1 MRKILIP
8 VLMMLMLI
16 GCGQPEGAEIQD
28 PAQSVT
34 AQTQPKSGI
43 RNPVL
48 SPIEEDEDLVK
59 SNTEPTGADQTE
71 SRLQATAPEKEPAQ
85 TGRSTEPSK
94 PVQAPPQSSD
104 PDQSETVPPE
114 PSVDET
120 VPPVTKPEQT
130 TPTQPAP
137 TSPAPTE
144 PTPTEPTPTEPKPTE
159 PAPTEPVPTEPEPE
173 VIDTAALEAYG
184 RSYAS
189 SAYGYNGTSACG
201 PGSGAGYFPGA
212 TKEILTMADG
222 YSLVCRAIDAQ
233 YARDIAS
240 GYAPYEE
247 IDGVTVRCPINVRV
261 EPTGQANVYII
272 WVYYG
277 GA

>member
-8 VLMMLMLI
+8 VLMMLMLV
-16 GCGQPEGAEIQD
+16 GCGQPESVEI
-28 PAQSVT
+28 PNSTQSVT
-34 AQTQPKSGI
+34 AQTQQETGI

-48 SPIEEDEDLVK
+48 VPIEEGE
-59 SNTEPTGADQTE
+59 ETGAIDAVPTE
-71 SRLQATAPEKEPAQ
+71 SEEVASRPVATAPEKEHTH
-85 TGRSTEPSK
+85 TGSPTEPQK
-94 PVQAPPQSSD
+94 PEPTTPKPTEPVQSDTVTPKPP
-104 PDQSETVPPE
+104 
-114 PSVDET
+114 VDET
-120 VPPVTKPEQT
+120 VPSVTEPDQT
-130 TPTQPAP
+130 NPTQ
-137 TSPAPTE
+137 
-144 PTPTEPTPTEPKPTE
+144 PTPTEPTPAEPVPTE
-159 PAPTEPVPTEPEPE
+159 PAPTEPAPTDPESE
-173 VIDTAALEAYG
+173 VIDTAALEAYA

-222 YSLVCRAIDAQ
+222 YNLVCQAIDAQ

-240 GYAPYEE
+240 GYAPYED

-261 EPTGQANVYII
+261 EQTGQANMYII

>member
-1 MRKILIP
+1 MRKFLIP
-8 VLMMLMLI
+8 IMILLLMT
-16 GCGQPEGAEIQD
+16 GCGKKESADLEITDATEEATPKHSQSILRDSVLQPSEDAESEEAAPTETHQQD
-28 PAQSVT
+28 
-34 AQTQPKSGI
+34 
-43 RNPVL
+43 
-48 SPIEEDEDLVK
+48 
-59 SNTEPTGADQTE
+59 TEPTQGAVQTTVPT
-71 SRLQATAPEKEPAQ
+71 Q
-85 TGRSTEPSK
+85 PSK
-94 PVQAPPQSSD
+94 PTPTTPKPTDPAPAETTP
-104 PDQSETVPPE
+104 PEAPKEETVPPATD
-114 PSVDET
+114 P
-120 VPPVTKPEQT
+120 K
-130 TPTQPAP
+130 PTQPTIPEPTESAP
-137 TSPAPTE
+137 TKPP
-144 PTPTEPTPTEPKPTE
+144 PTE
-159 PAPTEPVPTEPEPE
+159 PAPTEPEITEPTPTEPETTEPTPTEPIPE

-189 SAYGYNGTSACG
+189 SAYGYNGTSSCG

-222 YSLVCRAIDAQ
+222 YSLVCQAIDSQ

-261 EPTGQANVYII
+261 ESTGQANMYVI

>member
-1 MRKILIP
+1 MRKFLIP
-8 VLMMLMLI
+8 IMILLLLT
-16 GCGQPEGAEIQD
+16 GCGKKESADLEITD
-28 PAQSVT
+28 ATEATNPKHSQS
-34 AQTQPKSGI
+34 I
-43 RNPVL
+43 LRNPVL
-48 SPIEEDEDLVK
+48 QPSEDAESEETAPTETHQQD
-59 SNTEPTGADQTE
+59 TEPTQSAVQTTVPT
-71 SRLQATAPEKEPAQ
+71 Q
-85 TGRSTEPSK
+85 PSK
-94 PVQAPPQSSD
+94 PTPTTPKPTEPAPAETTP
-104 PDQSETVPPE
+104 PEAPKEETVPPATE
-114 PSVDET
+114 P
-120 VPPVTKPEQT
+120 K
-130 TPTQPAP
+130 PTQPTVP
-137 TSPAPTE
+137 ETTEPAPTK
-144 PTPTEPTPTEPKPTE
+144 PAPTE
-159 PAPTEPVPTEPEPE
+159 PAPTEPEATEPAPTEPEAE

-189 SAYGYNGTSACG
+189 SAYGYNGTSSCG

-222 YSLVCRAIDAQ
+222 YSLVCQAIDSQ

-261 EPTGQANVYII
+261 ESTGQANMYVI

>member
-1 MRKILIP
+1 MRKVLIPILIMIFL
-8 VLMMLMLI
+8 V
-16 GCGQPEGAEIQD
+16 GCGKNEPAVNTNQEPTAPAVSIQP
-28 PAQSVT
+28 QSV
-34 AQTQPKSGI
+34 Q
-43 RNPVL
+43 RNPIL
-48 SPIEEDEDLVK
+48 KPADSKHSDE
-59 SNTEPTGADQTE
+59 TEPTLSEDLPQT
-71 SRLQATAPEKEPAQ
+71 TTPVK
-85 TGRSTEPSK
+85 T
-94 PVQAPPQSSD
+94 PVQ
-104 PDQSETVPPE
+104 ETVPSQPTAP
-114 PSVDET
+114 PST
-120 VPPVTKPEQT
+120 NPQ
-130 TPTQPAP
+130 PTEPAP
-137 TSPAPTE
+137 TETKPPEQPEEEIAPPAIEPELTRPTVPEVTEPTPTEPVPTEPVPTE
-144 PTPTEPTPTEPKPTE
+144 PTPTEPTPE
-159 PAPTEPVPTEPEPE
+159 A
-173 VIDTAALEAYG
+173 IDTAALEAYG

-261 EPTGQANVYII
+261 EPTGQANTYII